1 MALSSFRP
9 IRWFR
14 ISSRPAAV
22 SKRHHGPSGTMGIAK
37 GKSSR
42 PTTRAT
48 LHRLLGGGLQIP
60 LGLGPGAQH
69 AGDEEVLLAPE
80 RLDAVVGVV
89 GNLAFAQEVPLDA
102 VTHLSLLSGA
112 ALTAAAAEYPPGHDG
127 NPE

>member
-1 MALSSFRP
+1 
-9 IRWFR
+9 
-14 ISSRPAAV
+14 
-22 SKRHHGPSGTMGIAK
+22 
-37 GKSSR
+37 
-42 PTTRAT
+42 

-112 ALTAAAAEYPPGHDG
+112 ALTAAAAEYPLATTAIQSFGGPVPVFVTARRAQSRCSSPRAGRG
-127 NPE
+127 